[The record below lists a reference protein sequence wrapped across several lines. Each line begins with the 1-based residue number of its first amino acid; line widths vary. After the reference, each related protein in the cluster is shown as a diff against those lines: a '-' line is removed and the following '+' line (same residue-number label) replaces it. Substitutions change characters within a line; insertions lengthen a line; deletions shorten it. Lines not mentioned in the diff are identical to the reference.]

1 LESTGAE
8 CNSSQMTANL
18 RKTVLKDDFLLAEG
32 KMATSPRVPNPRE
45 PQRKGPVLVQRAEP
59 PTSSTPGVILAI
71 VTAVLLLGAILYFM
85 PRAPKG
91 TNTTLAQPG
100 GSLLS
105 VSGLRMSEAPTSG
118 AINLDGQ
125 LTNSGS
131 TAVSGLMVEV
141 VFRLTN
147 GLRASIERPVQG
159 AALGN
164 EGKQAGTGK
173 VTGDTEDLT
182 KTPIKP
188 GETRSVRIAVDQL
201 PKAWNHQIPQ
211 IRVVE
216 TTGQ

>member
-1 LESTGAE
+1 
-8 CNSSQMTANL
+8 
-18 RKTVLKDDFLLAEG
+18 
-32 KMATSPRVPNPRE
+32 MATSPRVPNPRE
-45 PQRKGPVLVQRAEP
+45 PQRKGPVLVQRADP
-59 PTSSTPGVILAI
+59 PSSSTLGVILAI

-91 TNTTLAQPG
+91 TTPQIGSTKLGQGG

-105 VSGLRMSEAPTSG
+105 ISGLRMSEAATGG

-125 LTNSGS
+125 LTNSSS
-131 TAVSGLMVEV
+131 TAVSGVTVEV

-147 GLRASIERPVQG
+147 ALRASIERPVQG
-159 AALGN
+159 IALGIQGN
-164 EGKQAGTGK
+164 EGKQADTGK
-173 VTGDTEDLT
+173 VTGDTEDLA
-182 KTPIKP
+182 KSPIKP
-188 GETRSVRIAVDQL
+188 GETRPVRIVVDQL

>member
-1 LESTGAE
+1 
-8 CNSSQMTANL
+8 
-18 RKTVLKDDFLLAEG
+18 
-32 KMATSPRVPNPRE
+32 MATSPRIPNPRE

-71 VTAVLLLGAILYFM
+71 VTAVLLLGAVLYFM
-85 PRAPKG
+85 PRGPKG
-91 TNTTLAQPG
+91 TTSPIGSITPTQPS
-100 GSLLS
+100 GSVLS
-105 VSGLRMSEAPTSG
+105 FSGLRMSEAPTGG

-131 TAVSGLMVEV
+131 TAVSGVMVEI
-141 VFRLTN
+141 VFHLTN

-159 AALGN
+159 IAIGTNAN
-164 EGKQAGTGK
+164 EGKQADTGK

-188 GETRSVRIAVDQL
+188 GETRPVRIAVDQL

-211 IRVVE
+211 LRIAG

>member
-1 LESTGAE
+1 
-8 CNSSQMTANL
+8 MTANF
-18 RKTVLKDDFLLAEG
+18 RKTVLKDGFLLAEG
-32 KMATSPRVPNPRE
+32 KMATSPRVPNPRD

-131 TAVSGLMVEV
+131 TAVSGVMVEV

-159 AALGN
+159 IALGKQGN
-164 EGKQAGTGK
+164 EGEQADTGK